1 MLSAEAVRTIQSS
14 RINAMASDF
23 PILQGIKIQTS
34 DYKGRV
40 YSDFYAA
47 QDPIIPGWI
56 VMGKGEEYGGMLRMI
71 SARPDVKERRY
82 KYINGKIS
90 RGWRTRREAQAI
102 ADAMNRN

>member
-1 MLSAEAVRTIQSS
+1 MLCADAVRTIQSS
-14 RINAMASDF
+14 KFNAMASDS

-40 YSDFYAA
+40 YSDFYPA
-47 QDPIIPGWI
+47 QDSIIPGWI

-71 SARPDVKERRY
+71 CARPDVKERRY

-90 RGWRTRREAQAI
+90 RGFRTRREAQAI
-102 ADAMNRN
+102 ANAMNK